1 ADAPGVTSCI
11 LTGHQG
17 VPTLE
22 SFQDPAPLM
31 GLPQAARDEAHRLL
45 WRMMHEALPANH
57 SVLPYDPDAF
67 RTPIDLLP
75 PKLQAALSW
84 AWTHHFRPFAHDFGF
99 LLESL
104 PAAETVGGGDRE
116 VAAAAACTPHVAAS
130 PSYTA
135 EVADGNVDELSHYQS
150 VLAQMVAFLRDND
163 MFACLATLLQ
173 TAVARG
179 LTLLGEDG

>member
-1 ADAPGVTSCI
+1 
-11 LTGHQG
+11 
-17 VPTLE
+17 
-22 SFQDPAPLM
+22 
-31 GLPQAARDEAHRLL
+31 LL

-67 RTPIDLLP
+67 RTPVDLLP

-104 PAAETVGGGDRE
+104 PAAETVAGGDRE
-116 VAAAAACTPHVAAS
+116 VAATTARTPHVAAS
-130 PSYTA
+130 PPYTA
-135 EVADGNVDELSHYQS
+135 DGAYGNVDELSHYQS

-173 TAVARG
+173 TAVAR
-179 LTLLGEDG
+179 